1 MNIHYKITIF
11 TIQVLS
17 IELTDQSN
25 KLWSYI
31 NPLFKLRL
39 STDGGD
45 TFAEL
50 CFIYPSKQR
59 RVLNY
64 HIMLKITAILKLS
77 HFLLFRAYV
86 YELTGPAQR

>member
-1 MNIHYKITIF
+1 M
-11 TIQVLS
+11 
-17 IELTDQSN
+17 
-25 KLWSYI
+25 
-31 NPLFKLRL
+31 
-39 STDGGD
+39 GGD

-59 RVLNY
+59 RMLNY
-64 HIMLKITAILKLS
+64 HMIHKITAKFKILQLS